1 MAETTGSSAAGQA
14 REKLI
19 LTRILGA
26 PRSLVFRAWTD
37 PKHMARWWGPCGFTT
52 TTHAMDVRPG
62 GEWRFVMH
70 GPDGTDY
77 KNRIVY
83 LEVDE
88 PERLVYHHFGEED
101 NEKEKFQTTVA
112 FLDRGA
118 TTEVVMRALFPTAA
132 AREFAAEKHG
142 AIEGGKQ
149 TLERFAE
156 SVGSGSV
163 KN

>member
-1 MAETTGSSAAGQA
+1 MAEATSSSATAQAGQ
-14 REKLI
+14 ELI

-37 PKHMARWWGPCGFTT
+37 PQHMARWWGPRGFTT
-52 TTHAMDVRPG
+52 TTHAMDVRSG

-83 LEVDE
+83 LEVVK
-88 PERLVYHHFGEED
+88 PERLVYNHFGEEGD
-101 NEKEKFQTTVA
+101 EEEKFQTTVT
-112 FLDRGA
+112 FRDRGT
-118 TTEVVMRALFPTAA
+118 TTEVIMRALFPTAA
-132 AREFAAEKHG
+132 AREFVVEKHG

-149 TLERFAE
+149 TLERLAE
-156 SVGSGSV
+156 FVGSGSV
-163 KN
+163 RN